1 MKKSTENASK
11 CKYSFAVQNQIEKN
25 LQFHSF
31 TIGSQ
36 IALLLLKVNCIYGKI
51 HDTTVETVHF
61 CLFLHLLFS
70 FFGVDPF
77 GSKYCLP
84 AKTAF

>member
-25 LQFHSF
+25 LQFHLF

-36 IALLLLKVNCIYGKI
+36 SAMLLLKVNCIYGKI
-51 HDTTVETVHF
+51 HDTTVENGHF

-70 FFGVDPF
+70 FFGAGPF

-84 AKTAF
+84 TKTAF